1 MTEIDSETGK
11 RYSRTVPIR
20 EILFRGVVHL
30 SERRG
35 IRVLERAFSVLNCIA
50 TADVSLGVTEISKLT
65 GLSKTTVYRILSTM
79 LDSNVLIRNPAGI
92 YQLGP
97 SVLFWGEGYRHK
109 SSLIEISRPFMD
121 ELCSCSQET
130 VHLFSYENG
139 TGYYIDKRESPQPV
153 GMKSRI
159 GARIDLYCTSAGR
172 AILAGLP
179 KGELN
184 QYLAAVEMEK
194 KTSSTIIDRE
204 ELIHILEGVR
214 ELGFAEENQE
224 NEEGIRCVGA
234 ALLNHNGYPVGAMS
248 ISAPAYR
255 FSSEKRNIFGP
266 YLRDKASEISI
277 QLGWKKNNFQEG
289 K

>member
-1 MTEIDSETGK
+1 MSEK
-11 RYSRTVPIR
+11 
-20 EILFRGVVHL
+20 
-30 SERRG
+30 RG
-35 IRVLERAFSVLNCIA
+35 IRVLERAFSILNCITIA
-50 TADVSLGVTEISKLT
+50 NVSLGVTEIAKFT
-65 GLSKTTVYRILSTM
+65 GLSKTTVHRILSTL
-79 LDSNVLIRNPAGI
+79 LDSNVLIRNSAGT
-92 YQLGP
+92 YQVGP
-97 SVLFWGEGYRHK
+97 SVLVWGDGYRHK
-109 SSLIEISRPFMD
+109 SSLIQISRPFME
-121 ELCSCSQET
+121 ELCSSSQET

-159 GARIDLYCTSAGR
+159 GARIDPYCTSSGR

-184 QYLAAVEMEK
+184 QYLAVFEMEK
-194 KTSSTIIDRE
+194 KTPSTIIDRE

-234 ALLNHNGYPVGAMS
+234 AILNHNGYPVGAIS

-255 FSSEKRNIFGP
+255 FSSEKINIFGP
-266 YLRDKASEISI
+266 HLRDKAREISI
-277 QLGWKKNNFQEG
+277 QLGWRNNNFQEG